1 MKNIS
6 PKSALVS
13 LSDKTNLDLLVSF
26 LLERNVEIIS
36 TGGTYKA
43 IKKITDNVIEVSEY
57 TGHKEMMDG
66 RVKTLHPKIHAGI
79 LARRGEDTDVL
90 KSMGYKE
97 IDIVV
102 VNLYPF
108 EETIKSG
115 CSFEEAI
122 EQIDIGG
129 PTMIR
134 AAAKNFKDVLVLSDP
149 NDYEE
154 MISEW
159 DPKSGISYEFRKK
172 QAAKVFNPKVL
183 RYGENPHQKAKL
195 YLKDSSQKKNIA
207 NADIL
212 QGKELSYNNIADSDA
227 AWECLKQFQKPAC
240 VIVKH
245 ANPCG
250 VSESEDI
257 KTAYRKAFQTDPTS
271 AFGGIIAINRALES
285 SLAEEILENQ
295 FVEVIIAPKFD
306 IDALNVLKKK
316 ENIRVLRCDLDGDAV
331 GNQFKVVS
339 GGVLVQDE
347 DTKIISI
354 DDLKVVSD
362 LKPSQEQL
370 DDFMFA
376 WKVAKFVKSNAIVFA
391 KDGQTIGIGAG
402 QMSRVISAEIASL
415 KAKEEGLNVEGS
427 CMASDA
433 FFPFRDGIDKA
444 ASSGIAAIIQPG
456 GSIRD
461 EEVIAAADENNIAM
475 VYTGIRHFRH

>member
-134 AAAKNFKDVLVLSDP
+134 AAAVSYTHLTLPTTHDV
-149 NDYEE
+149 
-154 MISEW
+154 
-159 DPKSGISYEFRKK
+159 
-172 QAAKVFNPKVL
+172 
-183 RYGENPHQKAKL
+183 
-195 YLKDSSQKKNIA
+195 
-207 NADIL
+207 
-212 QGKELSYNNIADSDA
+212 
-227 AWECLKQFQKPAC
+227 
-240 VIVKH
+240 
-245 ANPCG
+245 
-250 VSESEDI
+250 
-257 KTAYRKAFQTDPTS
+257 
-271 AFGGIIAINRALES
+271 
-285 SLAEEILENQ
+285 
-295 FVEVIIAPKFD
+295 
-306 IDALNVLKKK
+306 
-316 ENIRVLRCDLDGDAV
+316 
-331 GNQFKVVS
+331 
-339 GGVLVQDE
+339 
-347 DTKIISI
+347 
-354 DDLKVVSD
+354 
-362 LKPSQEQL
+362 
-370 DDFMFA
+370 
-376 WKVAKFVKSNAIVFA
+376 
-391 KDGQTIGIGAG
+391 
-402 QMSRVISAEIASL
+402 
-415 KAKEEGLNVEGS
+415 
-427 CMASDA
+427 
-433 FFPFRDGIDKA
+433 
-444 ASSGIAAIIQPG
+444 
-456 GSIRD
+456 
-461 EEVIAAADENNIAM
+461 
-475 VYTGIRHFRH
+475 

>member
-1 MKNIS
+1 MANKKNIVRRI
-6 PKSALVS
+6 KSAVIS
-13 LSDKTNLDLLVSF
+13 VSDKSNLKPLLQT
-26 LLERNVEIIS
+26 LNRYNVKLIS
-36 TGGTYKA
+36 SGGTFKA
-43 IKKITDNVIEVSEY
+43 IRKLGYRCLEVSDY
-57 TGHKEMMDG
+57 TGFNEILDG

-149 NDYEE
+149 NDYED

-159 DPKSGISYEFRKK
+159 NSKSGISYEFRKK
-172 QAAKVFNPKVL
+172 QAAKVFKKMSQYNRAIHQYIDSENDENVIMDLSNPKIL

-227 AWECLKQFQKPAC
+227 AWECLKQFEKPAC

-250 VSESEDI
+250 VSECEDI
-257 KTAYRKAFQTDPTS
+257 ETAYRKAFQTDPTS

-339 GGVLVQDE
+339 GGVLVQ
-347 DTKIISI
+347 
-354 DDLKVVSD
+354 L
-362 LKPSQEQL
+362 
-370 DDFMFA
+370 
-376 WKVAKFVKSNAIVFA
+376 
-391 KDGQTIGIGAG
+391 
-402 QMSRVISAEIASL
+402 SL
-415 KAKEEGLNVEGS
+415 
-427 CMASDA
+427 
-433 FFPFRDGIDKA
+433 IH
-444 ASSGIAAIIQPG
+444 I
-456 GSIRD
+456 
-461 EEVIAAADENNIAM
+461 
-475 VYTGIRHFRH
+475 